1 MRIRAKRRVF
11 SRSLDSPRFLGLGE
25 SSMRSSRNLQR
36 KASAGLWERFAQDD
50 PYTYILTSLKSND
63 PGEFWQSGQ
72 RTVQRELLPLLAEYG
87 VSPGVAMELGCG
99 VGRLL
104 FPLSAHFREVVGVD
118 IAEPMI
124 QRARRFADDN
134 GVGNA
139 SFCTIAGPEDL
150 LHRAGNYSGKI
161 DFLYSLL
168 VFQHIPDLAMIEGY
182 LHVIGV
188 LLAKGGIAYLQ
199 FDTRPE
205 SLAYHIKT
213 RMPDFLLPRFWRRG
227 IRRIRR
233 TPQEIEKGIH
243 NAGLEIAGEL
253 TPFTS
258 YHRYILRKAGRHSV
272 SE

>member
-1 MRIRAKRRVF
+1 
-11 SRSLDSPRFLGLGE
+11 
-25 SSMRSSRNLQR
+25 
-36 KASAGLWERFAQDD
+36 
-50 PYTYILTSLKSND
+50 
-63 PGEFWQSGQ
+63 
-72 RTVQRELLPLLAEYG
+72 
-87 VSPGVAMELGCG
+87 
-99 VGRLL
+99 
-104 FPLSAHFREVVGVD
+104 
-118 IAEPMI
+118 
-124 QRARRFADDN
+124 
-134 GVGNA
+134 
-139 SFCTIAGPEDL
+139 
-150 LHRAGNYSGKI
+150 
-161 DFLYSLL
+161 
-168 VFQHIPDLAMIEGY
+168 MIEGY

>member
-1 MRIRAKRRVF
+1 M
-11 SRSLDSPRFLGLGE
+11 SL
-25 SSMRSSRNLQR
+25 SSSDQ
-36 KASAGLWERFAQDD
+36 AAGKQAWEHFAETD
-50 PYTYILTSLKSND
+50 PYTYILTNIRNAD
-63 PGEFWQSGQ
+63 PQQFWQSGQ
-72 RTVQRELLPLLAEYG
+72 RTVQRELLPLLAKYG

-104 FPLSAHFREVVGVD
+104 FPLSPHFREVVGVD
-118 IAEPMI
+118 IAESMI

-168 VFQHIPDLAMIEGY
+168 VFQHIPDSAMIEGY

-188 LLAKGGIAYLQ
+188 LLAEGGIAYLQ
-199 FDTRPE
+199 FDTRTE
-205 SLAYHIKT
+205 SFAYHIKT

-233 TPQEIEKGIH
+233 SGQEIEKGIR

-258 YHRYILRKAGRHSV
+258 YHRYILRKTGRHSV